1 MNKKV
6 IGNHLKNGLVLTFFF
21 ISEGGKLNIVF
32 FGILSPSSLA
42 ALLSVSQACDKAANV
57 ELLLSETL
65 ISLLGSFF

>member
-6 IGNHLKNGLVLTFFF
+6 IGNHLKNGLVLTFFSSVNEENLTLY
-21 ISEGGKLNIVF
+21 I
-32 FGILSPSSLA
+32 FGISSPSSLA